1 MFWEEEEDLV
11 EEWGMEPGQ
20 KETAPQVRSKNVLH
34 NKRRRHDPKS
44 APQAIKIAHTDKQ
57 EKEKT

>member
-1 MFWEEEEDLV
+1 
-11 EEWGMEPGQ
+11 MEPGQ
-20 KETAPQVRSKNVLH
+20 KESAPPARSKNVLQ
-34 NKRRRHDPKS
+34 NKRRRHDPKF